1 MKSISFLLVVCVA
14 TSMCDLAMA
23 IDRPNTEAVNAA
35 MKQLEGTWRA
45 VATELGGKQMAPK
58 ELPDDRLV
66 FSGANCSIVS
76 GKRVT
81 SCTVVI
87 DPGKTPNR
95 IDLIRTSD
103 KVMWRGIYELK
114 GGQLKVFL
122 DFTGN
127 KRPTEFKTEA
137 DTQQVIRTY
146 ERIEPK

>member
-1 MKSISFLLVVCVA
+1 MKSMSFLLVVCVA

-45 VATELGGKQMAPK
+45 VATEMGGKQMAPK
-58 ELPDDRLV
+58 ELADYRLV

-81 SCTVVI
+81 SCAVVI
-87 DPGKTPNR
+87 DPGSTPKN

-103 KVMWRGIYELK
+103 KVVWRGIYELK
-114 GGQLKVFL
+114 GGQLTVFL

-127 KRPTEFKTEA
+127 QRPTEFKTEVG
-137 DTQQVIRTY
+137 TQQVIRTY
-146 ERIEPK
+146 ERIKPQ